1 MTDSGDTRIRT
12 VVIIG
17 GGTAGWMAAA
27 ALSQT
32 LGRSGVAITLVESA
46 EIGTVGVG
54 EATLPQIRDFN
65 RLVGIDEAE
74 MMADG
79 SGIAVGEDHRAKCG
93 LGLAVDPPTV
103 ELSAI
108 LRDDVDFPELVA
120 PSGRSGGLITGGQ
133 VEKLVGHR
141 PRGHGRCLVDIGNVQ
156 VGK

>member
-1 MTDSGDTRIRT
+1 MTSAGDNRIRT

-32 LGRSGVAITLVESA
+32 LGRSDVAITLVESA

-74 MMADG
+74 MMAR
-79 SGIAVGEDHRAKCG
+79 SNATIKLGIEFCDWGKAGDRYIHPFGAY
-93 LGLAVDPPTV
+93 
-103 ELSAI
+103 
-108 LRDDVDFPELVA
+108 
-120 PSGRSGGLITGGQ
+120 GGLQ
-133 VEKLVGHR
+133 FVF
-141 PRGHGRCLVDIGNVQ
+141 
-156 VGK
+156 